1 LEIEDFRII
10 GQVNKIN
17 RRINKKETK
26 VESKTGK
33 NKRKAFT
40 IIELLTVMS
49 IIVILFG
56 LLVPSMNMVRR
67 HSKHVKQNAQF
78 HSITAA
84 LEMYKNDFEDY
95 PESKAK
101 ENNGAGTIDYCG
113 AMKLCEAMVGQDLL
127 GFHPE
132 SVFKADGKT
141 ADGGKDLYPSPF
153 NMTIPE
159 HVDNLRSRKG
169 PYLPVDS
176 ANVYKLSSLYG
187 QDANSVFPNAD
198 RVICDEYSRLRDIGT
213 GKKAGTP
220 VLYYRADITKTS
232 HSITDLNKNIYN
244 REDNQELVDLKLP
257 WEPASNH
264 PIATTGTDPEGK
276 TANPDKFYE
285 ITRDEKIT
293 SMTRPMRSDSYILI
307 SAGFDGLYGTRD
319 DVFNF
324 GNK

>member
-17 RRINKKETK
+17 RRTNKKETK

-67 HSKHVKQNAQF
+67 YSKKVKQNAQF
-78 HSITAA
+78 HSINTA

-101 ENNGAGTIDYCG
+101 DGDDTDYCG

-127 GFHPE
+127 GLHPE
-132 SVFKADGKT
+132 SVFSATGMASDGST
-141 ADGGKDLYPSPF
+141 DLYPNPL
-153 NMTIPE
+153 NMSNSL

-176 ANVYKLSSLYG
+176 ANAYRLSSIYG
-187 QDANSVFPNAD
+187 ATYGAPFASDANM
-198 RVICDEYSRLRDIGT
+198 VICDEYPRLRDMGT
-213 GKKAGTP
+213 GKKAGMP
-220 VLYYRADITKTS
+220 VLYYCADITKTGHDKDAS
-232 HSITDLNKNIYN
+232 PLSLNIYN
-244 REDNQELVDLKLP
+244 SEDNQELVDLKLP
-257 WEPASNH
+257 WEPTSSHPMASSG
-264 PIATTGTDPEGK
+264 GTDPEGK
-276 TANPDKFYE
+276 ATNEAKFYE
-285 ITRDEKIT
+285 ITRDEKII
-293 SMTRPMRSDSYILI
+293 SMARPMRSDSYILI
-307 SAGFDGLYGTRD
+307 SAGFDGLYGTSD

-324 GNK
+324 GE